1 MRRISLGL
9 LLIAMTTLMVELAL
23 VRVFDVIWNAN
34 MAYMI
39 ITMVMFCFG
48 LSGVYLSLRQGGS
61 MKNPANTV
69 VRLAVLFSLANLL
82 ILPVLNAIPFD
93 FNDFHNAPVRNG
105 LYFLLIYAFIALPF
119 FLAGLIITILFS
131 SYSGRIQKLY
141 FWDLVGAA
149 AGCLILIPLIP
160 RIGPGGIVLFGGG
173 FGLIAAALFTDNR

>member
-48 LSGVYLSLRQGGS
+48 LSGVYLSLQGGGS
-61 MKNPANTV
+61 LKNPAGTV
-69 VRLAVLFSLANLL
+69 VRLAVLFSLANLF

-105 LYFLLIYAFIALPF
+105 LFFLLIYAFIALPF

-131 SYSGRIQKLY
+131 SYPYNAICFLKHSSFIFFRL
-141 FWDLVGAA
+141 
-149 AGCLILIPLIP
+149 
-160 RIGPGGIVLFGGG
+160 
-173 FGLIAAALFTDNR
+173 

>member
-69 VRLAVLFSLANLL
+69 VRLAILFSLANLL

-93 FNDFHNAPVRNG
+93 FNDFHNAPRSG
-105 LYFLLIYAFIALPF
+105 TACSFCSFMRSSPCPSFL
-119 FLAGLIITILFS
+119 
-131 SYSGRIQKLY
+131 
-141 FWDLVGAA
+141 
-149 AGCLILIPLIP
+149 
-160 RIGPGGIVLFGGG
+160 PG
-173 FGLIAAALFTDNR
+173 